1 MDIKVPQVGESI
13 FEAQIGKWHKQDG
26 DHVSKDELL
35 CELET
40 DKITLELNADA
51 EGSLSIKAREGETVE
66 IGAVIGSI
74 EEGAGEEQEPKKK
87 EEKEAAKAEKKD
99 EKAPPKKEEKEK
111 KEKREAAAAEKAA
124 PAPSEEKK
132 PKPPE
137 PKEEKKKEKEDA
149 PAEAPAPKPAAPP
162 REEREGEEERITRK
176 PMSRLRKTIAEHLLA
191 ARQQTAMLTTF
202 NEADMSR
209 VTELRRKHREAFE
222 KKHGV
227 SLGLMSF
234 FIKAVVEA
242 LKDSPVVNARIEG
255 DDLVYQNFFDIGVA
269 VGSEKGL
276 LVPVLRDADKMHFAD
291 IEQAIGE
298 YVEKIKSNQI
308 GLADLE
314 GGTFTISNG
323 GVYGSLLS
331 TPILNPPQS
340 AVLGMHAIQQRP
352 VAIEGKVEIRP
363 MMYLA
368 LSYDHRIIDGREAVT
383 FLKKIK
389 DTIEDPEELLLEL

>member
-149 PAEAPAPKPAAPP
+149 PAEAPAPKPAAPL